1 MVSEMPYRGYF
12 VSRFFAVTLHHEN
25 VSHCEFVIFKMG
37 KSMITKESVNGQ
49 QYKEYITQ
57 AAGDKAYTVGA
68 QVLGGELW
76 YN

>member
-1 MVSEMPYRGYF
+1 MGRSMV
-12 VSRFFAVTLHHEN
+12 
-25 VSHCEFVIFKMG
+25 
-37 KSMITKESVNGQ
+37 TKESDYGQ